1 MAQSIKQIFDNSDKS
16 DQIDPNRIKD
26 PITQR
31 KLRDDAKLEQARRG
45 KLDTNKYSDSVE
57 R

>member
-1 MAQSIKQIFDNSDKS
+1 MAQSIKQIFDNSDKA
-16 DQIDPNRIKD
+16 DQIDPNRVKD

-31 KLRDDAKLEQARRG
+31 KLRDDAKLEQARKG
-45 KLDTNKYSDSVE
+45 KLSTQKYSDRIE

>member
-16 DQIDPNRIKD
+16 NQIDVNKTKD
-26 PITQR
+26 PISQR
-31 KLRDDAKLEQARRG
+31 KLRDESKLEQARRG
-45 KLDTNKYSDSVE
+45 KVESKKYSDSVE